1 MSQNSSDTQET
12 SKVGFIFHVDIRH
25 KPKYVEADL
34 LELHKL
40 LYEKIDLDNEI
51 NKDLIENYIAKL
63 KYFKKMEHLA
73 DKITI
78 TEKENPKLKS
88 KKLKIIQEVFDDPE
102 VQETALLF
110 SNFTKRAECF
120 LLNIDEII
128 KSLQAALDLL
138 DRQSRS
144 KGEVMREER
153 LLSLKENGS
162 NRRKNTV

>member
-63 KYFKKMEHLA
+63 KFFKKMEYLA

-78 TEKENPKLKS
+78 TENSLCRKMDRVTYPGKLGAHGCTGSDSAFKW
-88 KKLKIIQEVFDDPE
+88 LV
-102 VQETALLF
+102 
-110 SNFTKRAECF
+110 
-120 LLNIDEII
+120 
-128 KSLQAALDLL
+128 KSL
-138 DRQSRS
+138 
-144 KGEVMREER
+144 GMVFER
-153 LLSLKENGS
+153 KPNF
-162 NRRKNTV
+162 